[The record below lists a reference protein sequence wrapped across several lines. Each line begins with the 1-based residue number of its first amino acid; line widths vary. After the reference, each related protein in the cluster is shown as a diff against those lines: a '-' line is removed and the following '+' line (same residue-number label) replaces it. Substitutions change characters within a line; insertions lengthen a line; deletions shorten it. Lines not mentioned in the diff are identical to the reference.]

1 MFSLILKEIR
11 FRPLNALF
19 SLLAMLL
26 AVSLFVAFFT
36 MSKAL
41 RTETIRLTRD
51 MGFNLRI
58 IPGNT
63 NMNDFWVTGYSDTVM
78 SENNL
83 QQLMKFKDISY
94 AHLTA
99 TLHHKTQWRGRE
111 VILTG
116 IAPEY
121 EPSGKKKAP
130 MLFQVR
136 PGTVFIGYQ
145 LGLEFDLHEG
155 DTIRLYNRKFRIQ
168 RVLAETGSVD
178 DIRIY
183 LQLEELQKL
192 LDMEGKINEIRAI
205 NCLCLSEGQDPL
217 NELRQQLEETLPGS
231 KVIMNRTIA
240 NARQEQRHTIDK
252 YFGVILPFVLI
263 TSFLWV
269 AAMAYVNVNDR
280 KTEIGIYRALGFTSG
295 KIGWIF
301 IGKALM
307 LGLVAAVA
315 GFSLGTWLTFSLGPH
330 IFKVT
335 AHVITTDY
343 RLLKWAL
350 ILTPA
355 GALLAS
361 MVPALLAVFQDPA
374 ETLRHA

>member
-1 MFSLILKEIR
+1 MITLILKEIR
-11 FRPLNALF
+11 YHKLNALF

-63 NMNDFWVTGYSDTVM
+63 DMNDFWISGYSDTVM
-78 SENNL
+78 SQDNVQE
-83 QQLMKFKDISY
+83 LMKFKDISY

-121 EPSGKKKAP
+121 EPSGRKKAP
-130 MLFQVR
+130 MLFQVQ

-145 LGLEFDLHEG
+145 LGQEFDLNEG
-155 DTIRLYNRKFRIQ
+155 DSIRLYGRDFRIH

-183 LQLEELQKL
+183 LGLGELQQL
-192 LDMEGKINEIRAI
+192 LNMEGRINEIRAI

-252 YFGVILPFVLI
+252 YFGAILPFVLI

-280 KTEIGIYRALGFTSG
+280 KTEIGIYRALGFGSG

-301 IGKALM
+301 IGKALF
-307 LGLVAAVA
+307 LGLLGGVA
-315 GFSLGTWLTFSLGPH
+315 GFWLGTWLTFGLGPQ

-335 AHVITTDY
+335 ANVIATDY
-343 RLLKWAL
+343 RLLKWAV

-355 GALLAS
+355 GAILAT
-361 MVPALLAVFQDPA
+361 MVPALLAVIQDPA

>member
-1 MFSLILKEIR
+1 MVTLILKEIR
-11 FRPLNALF
+11 YHKLNAFF
-19 SLLAMLL
+19 SMLAMLL

-63 NMNDFWVTGYSDTVM
+63 DMNDFWISGYSDTIM
-78 SENNL
+78 SQNNV
-83 QQLMKFKDISY
+83 QQLMKFKSISY

-121 EPSGKKKAP
+121 EPSGRKKAP
-130 MLFQVR
+130 MLFQVQ
-136 PGTVFIGYQ
+136 PGTVFLGYQ
-145 LGLEFDLHEG
+145 LGLEFDLKEG
-155 DTIRLYNRKFRIQ
+155 DTIRLYNHQFKIQ

-183 LQLEELQKL
+183 LELGELQQL
-192 LDMEGKINEIRAI
+192 LDMKGKINEIRAI
-205 NCLCLSEGQDPL
+205 NCLCLSEGEDPL
-217 NELRQQLEETLPGS
+217 KELRQQLEETLPGS

-280 KTEIGIYRALGFTSG
+280 KTEIGIYRALGFSSG

-301 IGKALM
+301 IGKALL
-307 LGLVAAVA
+307 LGLLAAIV
-315 GFSLGTWLTFSLGPH
+315 GFWLGTWMTFNLGPQ

-335 AHVITTDY
+335 ANVITTDY
-343 RLLKWAL
+343 ELLKWAL
-350 ILTPA
+350 IFTPG
-355 GALLAS
+355 GAILATL
-361 MVPALLAVFQDPA
+361 VPALLAVFQDPA
-374 ETLRHA
+374 EILRQA